1 MNLDYSRRLENM
13 ELKIEVFSGKINTLG
28 DSVTENGMK
37 HIYSYI
43 EMSDGQIIKK
53 LLTIMGIDGQLKMA
67 FDNNENVDLHVN
79 TMTDGSRG
87 LMAIKMGNGR
97 TYALTISTLPFFDRY
112 ATIIM
117 ILLGVPTIPVFGIG
131 FLLLWGHGKPKTL
144 TSYFS
149 SLKSTLPHL
158 IQFTYSQQAQM
169 KCNVISV
176 ECANSFLFAHH
187 LSKSLTKN

>member
-1 MNLDYSRRLENM
+1 M

-53 LLTIMGIDGQLKMA
+53 LLTIMGLDGQLKMA

-97 TYALTISTLPFFDRY
+97 TYALTITTLPFFDRY

-117 ILLGVPTIPVFGIG
+117 IFLGVPTIPVFGIG
-131 FLLLWGHGKPKTL
+131 FLLLWGAWKTKDTNKL
-144 TSYFS
+144 FQQSKKYLA
-149 SLKSTLPHL
+149 SLNP
-158 IQFTYSQQAQM
+158 IY
-169 KCNVISV
+169 I
-176 ECANSFLFAHH
+176 
-187 LSKSLTKN
+187 